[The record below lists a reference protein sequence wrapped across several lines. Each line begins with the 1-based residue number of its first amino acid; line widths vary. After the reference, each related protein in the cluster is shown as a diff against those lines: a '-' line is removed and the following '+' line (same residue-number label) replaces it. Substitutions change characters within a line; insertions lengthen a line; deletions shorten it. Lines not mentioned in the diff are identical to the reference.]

1 MMRAHTLR
9 EKAMTKDERNDD
21 IELPNMTEQEL
32 DAVAGGSII
41 GDIVGTVAKAV
52 LPHMIATVFPE
63 V

>member
-1 MMRAHTLR
+1 LR

-21 IELPNMTEQEL
+21 IESNMTEQEL
-32 DAVAGGSII
+32 EAVAGGSII

-52 LPHMIATVFPE
+52 LPHMIAAVFPE